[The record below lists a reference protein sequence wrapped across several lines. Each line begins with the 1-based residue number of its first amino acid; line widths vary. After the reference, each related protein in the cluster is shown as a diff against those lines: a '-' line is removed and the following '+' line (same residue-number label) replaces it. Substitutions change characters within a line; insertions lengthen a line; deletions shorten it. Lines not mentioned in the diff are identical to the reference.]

1 MIEIKYKLYN
11 KTIPYMNAIQQIL
24 YNRGIGPE
32 KQEKWLK
39 AGKEYILPWT
49 MLDYDKVK
57 PAVYM
62 LANAIRQNQK
72 IAIVVD

>member
-1 MIEIKYKLYN
+1 MKIKYQLY
-11 KTIPYMNAIQQIL
+11 KPTIPYLNAVQQIL
-24 YNRGIGPE
+24 YNRGIPAN
-32 KQEKWLK
+32 KQEAWLN

>member
-1 MIEIKYKLYN
+1 MKIKYQLY
-11 KTIPYMNAIQQIL
+11 KPTIPYLNAVQQIL
-24 YNRGIGPE
+24 YNRGIPAN
-32 KQEKWLK
+32 KQEAWLN

-57 PAVYM
+57 LAVYM
-62 LANAIRQNQK
+62 LANVIKQNKK